1 MRNVLHQ
8 LLCRIAMCFVSGIV
22 IFKLGIIWK
31 DLMPA
36 DWNNRNLDL
45 IFHDCPLHKL
55 TELTEMSWYEWFIIA
70 MRRLRRTM
78 MLMMEKVPNMM
89 RPQNLVN
96 SLIPESS
103 KLSRSINPK
112 AAQNK
117 VCVVSHK
124 LKNTCFSKKKAGRIK
139 ILTWQTSYRQ
149 DNGLFRSQSGHF
161 FQKQPKTNDGI
172 RVGVKKT

>member
-8 LLCRIAMCFVSGIV
+8 LLCRITMCFVSGIL

-31 DLMPA
+31 DLMPV
-36 DWNNRNLDL
+36 DRNNIDL
-45 IFHDCPLHKL
+45 IFQDCPLHKL

-103 KLSRSINPK
+103 KLSRSIKPK
-112 AAQNK
+112 AAQNR

-124 LKNTCFSKKKAGRIK
+124 LKNTCFSKKK
-139 ILTWQTSYRQ
+139 S
-149 DNGLFRSQSGHF
+149 
-161 FQKQPKTNDGI
+161 KQN
-172 RVGVKKT
+172 